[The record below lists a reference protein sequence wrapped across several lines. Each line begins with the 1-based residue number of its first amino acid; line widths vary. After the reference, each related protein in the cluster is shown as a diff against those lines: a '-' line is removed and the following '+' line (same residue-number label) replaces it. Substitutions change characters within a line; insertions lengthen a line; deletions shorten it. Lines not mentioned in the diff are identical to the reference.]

1 MVNPPAQRQ
10 VLQGHCYHFSMIR
23 LLTNHEFPG
32 APDPKIQL
40 QPVGFDLSLKSVA
53 KFVGTGTLDFS
64 NEQRKL
70 PDTQT
75 IEFQHHDSSVVL
87 RPGGYLVTYNE
98 QITVPADCAGIV
110 LPRSSLMRCG
120 AVLHSALWDPG
131 YSGRGQ
137 GLLTVYH
144 EIQLH
149 KNARIGQ
156 FVLIR
161 LETEAGEMYSGTYQ
175 GENL

>member
-1 MVNPPAQRQ
+1 
-10 VLQGHCYHFSMIR
+10 MIR
-23 LLTNHEFPG
+23 LLNDIAFPG
-32 APDPKIQL
+32 APDAKVQL
-40 QPVGFDLSLKSVA
+40 QPAGFDLSLQAVA

-64 NEQRKL
+64 NDKREL
-70 PDTQT
+70 PDTELL
-75 IEFQHHDSSVVL
+75 EFADAGPPVELS
-87 RPGGYLVTYNE
+87 PGGYLVTYNE

-137 GLLTVYH
+137 GLLTVY
-144 EIQLH
+144 QTL
-149 KNARIGQ
+149 KLYKDARIGQ

-161 LETEAGEMYSGTYQ
+161 LETEALKKYSGTYQ